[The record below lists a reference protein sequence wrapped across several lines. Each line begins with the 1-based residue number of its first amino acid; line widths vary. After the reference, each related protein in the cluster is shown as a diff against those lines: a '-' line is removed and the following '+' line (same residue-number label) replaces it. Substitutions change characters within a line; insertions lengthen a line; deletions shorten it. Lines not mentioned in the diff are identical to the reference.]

1 MTSARLTRACGFIA
15 GSVMMLSFAAVPAS
29 AQGLPN
35 GSYMQTC
42 RNVAVHG
49 DRLLADCRR
58 TDGSWARTALQNVDH
73 CAGDIGNMNGQLACN
88 HTGGNNRISRDG
100 DNRGWSEGRYGYDNR
115 DYGPSSGGRQGYENR
130 DYGPTWGG
138 SSEDWR
144 NRADWPRGGY
154 QSGYGR

>member
-1 MTSARLTRACGFIA
+1 MTTAKLAGKCGIIA
-15 GSVMMLSFAAVPAS
+15 GSVMMLSLAAVPAS

-58 TDGSWARTALQNVDH
+58 TDGSWARTALQKVDR

-88 HTGGNNRISRDG
+88 HTGGSNRILREG
-100 DNRGWSEGRYGYDNR
+100 DNRG
-115 DYGPSSGGRQGYENR
+115 
-130 DYGPTWGG
+130 
-138 SSEDWR
+138 
-144 NRADWPRGGY
+144 
-154 QSGYGR
+154 

>member
-1 MTSARLTRACGFIA
+1 MSSTKPTSASGFIA
-15 GSVMMLSFAAVPAS
+15 GSVMMLSLAAIPAS

-58 TDGSWARTALQNVDH
+58 TDGSWARTALRDVDR
-73 CAGDIGNMNGQLACN
+73 CVGDIGNMNGQLACN
-88 HTGGNNRISRDG
+88 HTGGNNRFSREG
-100 DNRGWSEGRYGYDNR
+100 DNRGWPESRY
-115 DYGPSSGGRQGYENR
+115 GYENR
-130 DYGPTWGG
+130 GYRPDWDGRYGPENRDYRPAWNG
-138 SSEDWR
+138 SSDDWR

-154 QSGYGR
+154 QSDYGR